1 MFFQN
6 LTILTVLFFL
16 CIKFGDARTY
26 AISTKKN
33 GEKTCVGLE
42 IAAEQKESFVNI
54 MKTVIAEKYVP
65 FVGTVIP
72 VHQTDQLRGYY
83 EWNGFYSGNEMSVLD
98 LTHMDENIGEANFKK
113 AKKLKENEYLD
124 VYLENI
130 LWDTALK
137 FKPGLEIKIKSGRS
151 TILKNTGEK
160 KTSRVQKPGTMSN
173 IKAHL
178 SKVGSKISDL
188 SEKLPS

>member
-113 AKKLKENEYLD
+113 AKKIERKR
-124 VYLENI
+124 VFGCI
-130 LWDTALK
+130 
-137 FKPGLEIKIKSGRS
+137 SGEHFVGHCTKVQARFRD
-151 TILKNTGEK
+151 KNQEWK
-160 KTSRVQKPGTMSN
+160 KHYS
-173 IKAHL
+173 
-178 SKVGSKISDL
+178 
-188 SEKLPS
+188 